1 MGWQN
6 FNGAGYG
13 VMGSGTDA
21 GSGTQDQGKNWDL
34 RDTETHTN
42 EYLWPQGPRQ
52 GTSSSVSCLTT
63 IELENSS

>member
-6 FNGAGYG
+6 FIGAGYG

-42 EYLWPQGPRQ
+42 DRVSMAPRAKT
-52 GTSSSVSCLTT
+52 GNEFISKLPDD
-63 IELENSS
+63 N